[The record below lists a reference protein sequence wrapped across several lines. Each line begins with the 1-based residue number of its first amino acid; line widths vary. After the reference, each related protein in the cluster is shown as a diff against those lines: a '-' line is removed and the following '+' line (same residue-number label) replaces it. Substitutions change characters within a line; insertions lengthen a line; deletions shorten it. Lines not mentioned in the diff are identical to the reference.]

1 MNITLVLA
9 ASQPAAHPVLLTILL
24 VLGCLFLALA
34 VIAFIAIVV
43 DSCHN
48 YTITRDDEVWFL
60 AISLWI
66 GLSCIVVW
74 LLLK

>member
-34 VIAFIAIVV
+34 VAAFIAIIA

-48 YTITRDDEVWFL
+48 YAITQDDEVWFL
-60 AISLWI
+60 AISLWMGI
-66 GLSCIVVW
+66 SCIVVW